1 MKTSPFLR
9 LVPALAFALL
19 APLAAGC
26 SSDPVFVRGSEVEG
40 LDDPPMS
47 TGIDKRDME
56 QLLHENMKHLVASPL
71 AKSWADAGDRPT
83 LAIFPMLNET
93 SQHIDSQLQ
102 AVLSDAETFMVN
114 SGLVTVVSRERQNQ
128 MIAEVEMQNGGHFDP
143 AHAAQYGRQL
153 GAKYYMTG
161 KVYTADERTA
171 GGRRVQYFMFMQV
184 IETETS
190 AVRWQN
196 KAAFTKALIN
206 QD

>member
-9 LVPALAFALL
+9 IVPALAFALL

-56 QLLHENMKHLVASPL
+56 QLLHENMKHLVGSPL
-71 AKSWADAGDRPT
+71 AKAWADAGDRPT

-128 MIAEVEMQNGGHFDP
+128 MIAEVERQNGGQFDP
-143 AHAAQYGRQL
+143 NHAAQYGRQL

-196 KAAFTKALIN
+196 KATFTKALIR
-206 QD
+206 D

>member
-1 MKTSPFLR
+1 MKNGSFLR
-9 LVPALAFALL
+9 LVPALAVSLL
-19 APLAAGC
+19 ASLAAGC

-56 QLLHENMKHLVASPL
+56 QLLHENMKHLLASPL
-71 AKSWADAGDRPT
+71 AKTWADAGDDPT

-114 SGLVTVVSRERQNQ
+114 SQLVTVVSRERQNQ
-128 MIAEVEMQNGGHFDP
+128 MIAEVERQHGGQFDP
-143 AHAAQYGRQL
+143 NHAAQYGRQL

-161 KVYTADERTA
+161 KVYTSDERTA

>member
-1 MKTSPFLR
+1 MKNRSFLR
-9 LVPALAFALL
+9 LVPVVAFLL
-19 APLAAGC
+19 APLTAGC

-71 AKSWADAGDRPT
+71 AKAWADAGDKPT

-114 SGLVTVVSRERQNQ
+114 SQLVTVVSRERQNQ
-128 MIAEVEMQNGGHFDP
+128 MIAEVERQNGGQFDP
-143 AHAAQYGRQL
+143 NHAAQYGRQL

-161 KVYTADERTA
+161 KVYTSDERTA

>member
-9 LVPALAFALL
+9 IVPALAFALL

-93 SQHIDSQLQ
+93 SQHVDSQLQ

-128 MIAEVEMQNGGHFDP
+128 MIAEVERQNGGQFDP
-143 AHAAQYGRQL
+143 NHAAQYGRQL

>member
-9 LVPALAFALL
+9 IVPALAFALL

-128 MIAEVEMQNGGHFDP
+128 MIAEVERQNGGQFDP
-143 AHAAQYGRQL
+143 NHAAQYGRQL